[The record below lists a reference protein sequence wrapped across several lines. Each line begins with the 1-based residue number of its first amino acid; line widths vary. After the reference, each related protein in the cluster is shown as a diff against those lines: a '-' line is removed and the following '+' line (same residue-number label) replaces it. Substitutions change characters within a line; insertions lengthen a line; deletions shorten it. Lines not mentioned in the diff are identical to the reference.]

1 MTNPASILFAAPH
14 RLAFLGGSLSLAA
27 AALWWP
33 MRLAALHLGWAAP
46 PTGALP
52 ATLLHAPALLLLV
65 YSAFISAS

>member
-1 MTNPASILFAAPH
+1 MTTRSLP
-14 RLAFLGGSLSLAA
+14 LALSAVALAA

-52 ATLLHAPALLLLV
+52 ATLLPNGKGCALLACTRVWRPPSRVSL
-65 YSAFISAS
+65 SSN